1 MGINEI
7 IQEALTLKP
16 KEREELIEI
25 LEESLK
31 APDPD
36 IEKAWIELSVKRAN
50 DDYKEG
56 KLKTLSIEEAFDK

>member
-50 DDYKEG
+50 DYKEG

>member
-16 KEREELIEI
+16 QEREELIEI

-31 APDPD
+31 TPDPD

-50 DDYKEG
+50 NYKEG
-56 KLKTLSIEEAFDK
+56 KLKTLSIKEASRK